1 MLPVRARHTH
11 TRTHTHAHTHTHEH
25 THTHTRARAHTHT
38 HIHTRTHQTH
48 SHTGT
53 QTRRHTQTHRHTD
66 TQTHLGVAEDVCGS
80 FIPAPL
86 RKKKPWVLRGKKTLD
101 IEEFFFSVSR
111 KTCAAESFIEIFP
124 LRTKYYLSTFP
135 SRPKVSV
142 RY

>member
-25 THTHTRARAHTHT
+25 THTHTHARAHTHT

-66 TQTHLGVAEDVCGS
+66 TPGGCGRRVRKLHPS
-80 FIPAPL
+80 SPE
-86 RKKKPWVLRGKKTLD
+86 KKKPWVLRGKKTLD